1 MDYDDI
7 LSQLKTVQ
15 NLEENNFLIA
25 LEKLILS
32 KDIPILIHELSVFS
46 GLSLNFIYNS
56 ENPFVFLNLESIK
69 THLKDHLQFELKEIE
84 FTNEIN
90 EPFITF
96 PEGLLVIQKLT
107 NTFLVE
113 KGLERFEYTK
123 EDILKD
129 NTKFLILETTQV
141 ERKDLYTKE
150 KIKKIKEEF
159 INNFSPTTSNTN
171 NYEGL
176 VGLMEF
182 INDFSNFYGDK
193 LIKIVEAFIEQFS
206 FYYGIYT
213 YTLGMYHFLDRN
225 TQNLLNTGISAL
237 SDALM
242 YYREFTRLIKVKKED
257 KTLFESNQ
265 KIIDENTRRRAL
277 NSLKRL
283 FASFEKFVNIVKK
296 IQEV

>member
-1 MDYDDI
+1 MDYDEI

-15 NLEENNFLIA
+15 NLEESNFLIA

-56 ENPFVFLNLESIK
+56 ENPFIFLNLESIK
-69 THLKDHLQFELKEIE
+69 THLKDHLKFELKETE
-84 FTNEIN
+84 FTSENNI
-90 EPFITF
+90 PFITF

-113 KGLERFEYTK
+113 KGLERFEYKK

-129 NTKFLILETTQV
+129 NTKFLILETAQV

-159 INNFSPTTSNTN
+159 INNFTTVTSNTN

-182 INDFSNFYGDK
+182 INDFSNFNGDR
-193 LIKIVEAFIEQFS
+193 LTNIAESFIEQFS

-213 YTLGMYHFLDRN
+213 YTLGMFYFLDR
-225 TQNLLNTGISAL
+225 TAQNLLNTGISTL

-242 YYREFTRLIKVKKED
+242 YYREFTRLIKAGQGNKPFLGQQKK
-257 KTLFESNQ
+257 
-265 KIIDENTRRRAL
+265 IDENTRRRAL

-283 FASFEKFVNIVKK
+283 FASFEEFVNIVKEIK
-296 IQEV
+296 E